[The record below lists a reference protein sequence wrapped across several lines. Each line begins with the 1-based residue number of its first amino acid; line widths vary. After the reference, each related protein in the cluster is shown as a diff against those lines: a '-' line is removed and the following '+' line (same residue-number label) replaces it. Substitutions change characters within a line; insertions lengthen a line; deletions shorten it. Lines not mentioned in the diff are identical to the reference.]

1 MSDLPGVKPIAS
13 ATHDEPDWTDQVTD
27 LIVDTVDRIHDAA
40 TGPLVSA
47 AKGAIYGTVAG
58 LVGSV
63 VLVLGTILTIRSLDL
78 LPGNIWLPYSVL
90 GVVLTALGL
99 VLWGKRTDPSES
111 S

>member
-1 MSDLPGVKPIAS
+1 MSDLPGATPIAS
-13 ATHDEPDWTDQVTD
+13 ATPHEPDWTDQVTD

-47 AKGAIYGTVAG
+47 AKGAVYGTVAG

-63 VLVLGTILTIRSLDL
+63 VLVLATILTIRSLDL

-90 GVVLTALGL
+90 GIVLTCIGL
-99 VLWGKRTDPSES
+99 VLWGKRSDPNEAT
-111 S
+111 